1 MKRYKDAVND
11 LRGNTVKE
19 VSTNRANVII
29 DTPGEVAASK
39 SLRNDPVDT
48 PEELQEEA
56 ENQRQFGPR

>member
-1 MKRYKDAVND
+1 MKRYKDAVNA
-11 LRGNTVKE
+11 LKEKTVEE
-19 VSTNRANVII
+19 VSKNRANVII